1 LRISSDPFEQVGVG
15 TRKAALWTICTVLLL
30 IVYGLA
36 YPRQMKLVAM
46 IGAFALL
53 IMLHETGH
61 FLTAKR
67 AGMKVTEFF
76 VGFGPRLWSFRRGET
91 EYGVKVFP
99 LGGYCRIIGMT
110 NLEEVAPEEEERTY
124 RSKPWHQRV
133 LVAFAGPATNLMIA
147 VVLMFTVLFFA
158 GDYRHQRALTT
169 LASAKQGAEQAGL
182 RAGDQLIAINGTAV
196 DSWSQVHEL
205 IAGTDAHPR
214 KIGDSAH
221 FVVRRGGQVLQ
232 YNVVLQA
239 SEDAEVKTPIAGITP
254 EVSLPHPGVLTALSQ
269 APRQTADVGIEAVRA
284 MGHVFSPSGLVNQ
297 FRLLTDSKDAD
308 QNYRLISPVGYAQ
321 VSYQLVEEGW
331 VAAFGFLIAIN
342 VFVALANLLPLFPL
356 DGGHIAVASYE
367 QIASTIRRRRVRVDV
382 AKLMPVAVAVIGILL
397 FMGAASVFLDITHP
411 LNLPK

>member
-1 LRISSDPFEQVGVG
+1 
-15 TRKAALWTICTVLLL
+15 
-30 IVYGLA
+30 
-36 YPRQMKLVAM
+36 
-46 IGAFALL
+46 
-53 IMLHETGH
+53 
-61 FLTAKR
+61 
-67 AGMKVTEFF
+67 MKVTEFF

-158 GDYRHQRALTT
+158 GDYRHQRALTDV
-169 LASAKQGAEQAGL
+169 GL
-182 RAGDQLIAINGTAV
+182 REAGCRASGAAAPATSSIAINGTAV

-205 IAGTDAHPR
+205 VAGTDAHPR
-214 KIGDSAH
+214 KIGDSVH

-239 SEDAEVKTPIAGITP
+239 SEDAAVKTPIAGIAP
-254 EVSLPHPGVLTALSQ
+254 EVYLPHPGVVTARLPG
-269 APRQTADVGIEAVRA
+269 AAADRGRGNRSRASNGARVLAVRA
-284 MGHVFSPSGLVNQ
+284 REPVPVAD
-297 FRLLTDSKDAD
+297 RLQRCGPECIDSSH
-308 QNYRLISPVGYAQ
+308 RSVTHR
-321 VSYQLVEEGW
+321 SRYQLVEEGW

-342 VFVALANLLPLFPL
+342 VFVALLNLLPLLPF

-367 QIASTIRRRRVRVDV
+367 QIASTIRRRRVQVDV
-382 AKLMPVAVAVIGILL
+382 AKLMPVTVAV
-397 FMGAASVFLDITHP
+397 MASCSGSSSLSSLFLDITHP
-411 LNLPK
+411 VPTLPRVGDKCGRRIREGRLQSSGVSAPRPAKSSSARFRSVATRRSRCSR